1 MNCCNVLEFSSSF
14 LILFTLYHRGYSFD
28 IDAMSSA
35 FSIRPATLEARDDK
49 RVLSYFD
56 SQLQWLET
64 VGSGAQW
71 GSTPRGH
78 KEDMK
83 EKYRSKI
90 ERSEACIGKPF
101 GPDWIQAYIMEAEV
115 DVDSVNAELR
125 QLATVTGDGRCAR
138 VPVAAMIL
146 QAKSADYV
154 RSILPEQDDED
165 PFVFL
170 HYLLSDRRT
179 SSINKGAGA
188 ALIRHAKDETKELG
202 LRRIT
207 ADCWRGNDRKLV
219 K

>member
-1 MNCCNVLEFSSSF
+1 
-14 LILFTLYHRGYSFD
+14 
-28 IDAMSSA
+28 MSST
-35 FSIRPATLEARDDK
+35 FSIRPATLEAGDDK
-49 RVLSYFD
+49 RVLAYFD

-64 VGSGAQW
+64 VGSGGQW
-71 GSTPRGH
+71 GSTPRSH
-78 KEDMK
+78 KDDMK
-83 EKYRSKI
+83 EKYRGKI

-101 GPDWIQAYIMEAEV
+101 GPNWIQAYIMEAEV
-115 DVDSVNAELR
+115 DVDSLNAELR
-125 QLATVTGDGRCAR
+125 QLAKITGDDLRAR

-146 QAKSADYV
+146 EAKSADYV

-170 HYLLSDRRT
+170 QYLLSDRRT

-188 ALIRHAKDETKELG
+188 ALIRHAKEEAKKLD
-202 LRRIT
+202 LRRIC